1 MIYSKSRRTWLKHY
15 NHLYLQRQRKKTTI
29 PPIPKHNQG
38 FLLHMPISTH
48 GNQ

>member
-29 PPIPKHNQG
+29 PPIPKPTG
-38 FLLHMPISTH
+38 ISFMEINKDFIV
-48 GNQ
+48 GA